1 MDKGMLIVLS
11 GPSGTGKDCILKEML
26 KNRDDIK
33 VSVSCTTRKP
43 RTGEIH
49 GKDYFFVDKQEFME
63 MVNQGQMLEW
73 AAFCDNFYGTPKQ
86 EIDALLQS
94 GTNVILEIEVQGA
107 KQIIEKCRD
116 AVSIFVLPP
125 SIDVLKERL
134 KNRGLDSPEVM
145 EKRVEASEREIS
157 LAYDYDYVVVND
169 DLEKCA
175 QDILKIVDSEKM
187 KTKYRNDIIKGVMCN
202 ERIVSR

>member
-11 GPSGTGKDCILKEML
+11 GPSGTGKDSILKEML

-157 LAYDYDYVVVND
+157 LAYDYEYVVVND

>member
-11 GPSGTGKDCILKEML
+11 GPSGTGKDSVLKEML

-107 KQIIEKCRD
+107 KQIIEKCSD

-157 LAYDYDYVVVND
+157 LAYDYEYVVVND